1 MSEAKNIFAILDEL
15 KGNAADLNKDGV
27 VDAIDLLL
35 QKRYLLG
42 TQNIN
47 I

>member
-27 VDAIDLLL
+27 VAD
-35 QKRYLLG
+35 
-42 TQNIN
+42 
-47 I
+47 